1 MAVWHERVPHAEI
14 HPGYGRGVHF
24 DEYRSYDATGL
35 ARLVADK
42 GVTPAELLDVART
55 RAAAVNP
62 RINAIVRDVPAPPA
76 DPVDGP
82 FTGVP
87 FLIKDLAQDYAGLP
101 TSAGSR
107 ALASIPAAAHATI
120 VARWIDAGLVIFGK
134 TNTPEFGAKGITEP
148 TLWGPARNPWDLS
161 RTPGG
166 SSGGSAA
173 AVAAGI
179 VPCAGANDGGGSI
192 RIPAACC
199 GLVGL
204 KPSRGLTP
212 MGPMTAESLHGSAVQ
227 GVVSRSVRDTA
238 AMLDVISGGEPW
250 GPYVPGLPDASFAS
264 AVGAEPG
271 TLRIGV
277 RVPTAITPSPHR
289 EAYAAVAA
297 TVQTLTDLGHH
308 VEELPEAPFD
318 DAALAREFLL
328 SWFVYTAWELAE
340 AKRVSGAGDEAF
352 ERDTLILAAL
362 GRATSSVDY
371 LDAVQRRHEHTC
383 RLTTYFESYDLL
395 LTPTLATP
403 PPKIGAFDLPA
414 VLERA
419 SDLLIKTRTAHLL
432 RFTKIVDDTV
442 EQNLGW
448 VPYTQLA
455 NITGRP
461 AISLPLHWTADGL
474 PLGVQFVAPLNG
486 ESLLIRL
493 AAQLEEA
500 MPWADRLAPVGG

>member
-1 MAVWHERVPHAEI
+1 VN
-14 HPGYGRGVHF
+14 F
-24 DEYRSYDATGL
+24 DEYRAFDATGL
-35 ARLVADK
+35 AKLVADK
-42 GVTPAELLDVART
+42 EVSATELLDVARE

-62 RINAIVRDVPAPPA
+62 RINAIVRDIPAAPA
-76 DPVDGP
+76 DAADGP

-87 FLIKDLAQDYAGLP
+87 FLIKDLGQDYAGLP
-101 TSAGSR
+101 TSRGSR
-107 ALASIPAAAHATI
+107 ALKSVPATEHATI
-120 VARWIDAGLVIFGK
+120 VQRWLDAGLVIFGK

-148 TLWGPARNPWDLS
+148 EAWGPTRNPWDLN

-204 KPSRGLTP
+204 KAGRGLTP
-212 MGPMTAESLHGSAVQ
+212 MGPAMAEALHGSAVQ
-227 GVVSRSVRDTA
+227 GVVSRTVRDTA
-238 AMLDVISGGEPW
+238 AMLDVISGGEPG
-250 GPYVPGLPDASFAS
+250 GPYAPKLPEASFVS
-264 AVGAEPG
+264 AVGADPG
-271 TLRIGV
+271 KLRIGV
-277 RVPTAITPSPHR
+277 RVPAAINPKPHR
-289 EAYAAVAA
+289 EAYAAVES
-297 TVQTLTDLGHH
+297 TVRTLTELGHH
-308 VEELPEAPFD
+308 VEELPQAPFD

-328 SWFVYTAWELAE
+328 SWFVYTAWELDE
-340 AKRVSGAGDEAF
+340 AKQISGAGDESF
-352 ERDTLILAAL
+352 ERDTRILAAI

-371 LDAVQRRHEHTC
+371 VDAVQRRHDHTR
-383 RLTTYFESYDLL
+383 RLTTFFESYDLL

-403 PPKIGAFDLPA
+403 PPRIGQFELPGA
-414 VLERA
+414 LKRGSDVLLR
-419 SDLLIKTRTAHLL
+419 TRTAGLL
-432 RFTKIVDDTV
+432 RFTRVLDDSV
-442 EQNLGW
+442 EANLAW

-461 AISLPLHWTADGL
+461 AITLPLHWTADGL
-474 PLGVQFVAPLNG
+474 PLGVQFVAPLEG

-500 MPWADRLAPVGG
+500 MPWKDRVAPV